1 MDHRISKDMISSG
14 MIPSGEKNQED
25 LSRTQ
30 YGTAPSP
37 NALSDVYKKMY
48 ETKEEVINEMAG
60 KGMGM
65 TPAPKPQ
72 GITPAKR
79 VEKRNLPKPQDPATS
94 KPQKDFI
101 KARMSDSPS
110 PKPETEVFQGNV
122 VNAKTGEPLR
132 KASTIEKVRSGRKEV
147 EDKKGIT
154 ARREKVQGIMN
165 KYGESVDLLAAYRAV
180 YEHHKKDADGNTIPH
195 EGDEINEA
203 LPLIG
208 AALKPIMGIVAKKGL
223 GAAVKTVAS
232 KAGSKIGGSMGR
244 KLAYKAAD
252 TVVKNP
258 INTVVGAQMVGNM
271 IPKPSMPVVTKK
283 QNQGG
288 MVSAGADLFDIIKGQ
303 LLDEGMSEEEI
314 KDIMLTLTPD
324 EILSEVTAE
333 FVLDASK
340 RASAKSTMLG
350 RQGDKQGMMD
360 KGAQAK
366 RLYDASAK
374 KRREGNFRQG
384 ASAQGP
390 SRIPTGEA

>member
-1 MDHRISKDMISSG
+1 
-14 MIPSGEKNQED
+14 
-25 LSRTQ
+25 
-30 YGTAPSP
+30 
-37 NALSDVYKKMY
+37 
-48 ETKEEVINEMAG
+48 
-60 KGMGM
+60 
-65 TPAPKPQ
+65 
-72 GITPAKR
+72 
-79 VEKRNLPKPQDPATS
+79 
-94 KPQKDFI
+94 
-101 KARMSDSPS
+101 
-110 PKPETEVFQGNV
+110 
-122 VNAKTGEPLR
+122 
-132 KASTIEKVRSGRKEV
+132 
-147 EDKKGIT
+147 
-154 ARREKVQGIMN
+154 
-165 KYGESVDLLAAYRAV
+165 
-180 YEHHKKDADGNTIPH
+180 
-195 EGDEINEA
+195 
-203 LPLIG
+203 
-208 AALKPIMGIVAKKGL
+208 
-223 GAAVKTVAS
+223 
-232 KAGSKIGGSMGR
+232 MGR

-324 EILSEVTAE
+324 EILNEVTAE